1 MKTRM
6 GTDFWK
12 KELIKQFNVNDIGED
27 LLEIVEK
34 DNPEKAMNFILHQF
48 KRLDREEILTM
59 FSEEYTNEK
68 INLILEDL
76 DKEKLDEYEIINFEI
91 KVEESEEEEM

>member
-1 MKTRM
+1 
-6 GTDFWK
+6 
-12 KELIKQFNVNDIGED
+12 
-27 LLEIVEK
+27 
-34 DNPEKAMNFILHQF
+34 MNFILHQF

-76 DKEKLDEYEIINFEI
+76 EEEKLDQYEIENYEI

>member
-1 MKTRM
+1 M

>member
-27 LLEIVEK
+27 LLEIV
-34 DNPEKAMNFILHQF
+34 EKAMNFILHQF

-91 KVEESEEEEM
+91 KVEESEEEM